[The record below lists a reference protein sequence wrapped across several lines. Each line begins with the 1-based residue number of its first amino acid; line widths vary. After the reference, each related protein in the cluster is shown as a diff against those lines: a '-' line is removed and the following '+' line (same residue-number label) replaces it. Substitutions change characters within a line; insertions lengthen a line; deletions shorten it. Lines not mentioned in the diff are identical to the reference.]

1 MGGFLAFVFLY
12 DAEMYSNLAD
22 GCGDK
27 WGFPGGSDGRES
39 ACYAGDLVTNEEI
52 LQVKCL
58 TQCLECTGTHNN
70 GSLPGGSHLRE
81 TFLGQQVRQAVKY
94 GFWSETSADTHYS
107 SETRGHMNRVSTCLL
122 LGSLYDKGQRNSVT
136 GGKTFM
142 LGKEG

>member
-1 MGGFLAFVFLY
+1 MGGFLVFVFLY
-12 DAEMYSNLAD
+12 DAEMYSNLAE

-52 LQVKCL
+52 LQVKCP

-70 GSLPGGSHLRE
+70 GSCWVLPERDLSRATGE
-81 TFLGQQVRQAVKY
+81 TSSQKF
-94 GFWSETSADTHYS
+94 FWSEISADIHYS
-107 SETRGHMNRVSTCLL
+107 SETRGHVNKVSTCLL
-122 LGSLYDKGQRNSVT
+122 LGSLYDKGQRKSVT

-142 LGKEG
+142 PGKKG